1 MSINTGHGF
10 EEMDL
15 LFSHENVSSRHV
27 TNAETMCHII
37 CPALLVSR
45 YYTSLYFSFLIEV
58 PVISTPIHRSMHQVL
73 WMWHRKILT
82 AAINQANCKPEGSCL
97 TKTKGALL
105 AIRSLL
111 LCMGGRDV
119 DFNSLSEDDVSE
131 EVVHVVS
138 CYDNHHFPD
147 WEQRY
152 HSKCNI
158 LYRSCCICIYAS
170 CNGFISFEEGGLSW
184 WSVQAHL

>member
-1 MSINTGHGF
+1 
-10 EEMDL
+10 MDL
-15 LFSHENVSSRHV
+15 LFSHENVSGRHV

-45 YYTSLYFSFLIEV
+45 YYTSLYFSFLVEV

-73 WMWHRKILT
+73 WMWHGKLLT

-119 DFNSLSEDDVSE
+119 DFNGLSEDDVSE

-147 WEQRY
+147 LEQRY

-170 CNGFISFEEGGLSW
+170 CNGFISFEEGDLSW

>member
-1 MSINTGHGF
+1 
-10 EEMDL
+10 MDL
-15 LFSHENVSSRHV
+15 LFSHENVSGRHV

-45 YYTSLYFSFLIEV
+45 YYTSLYFSFLVEV

-73 WMWHRKILT
+73 WMWHGKLLT

-97 TKTKGALL
+97 TKTKGVLL
-105 AIRSLL
+105 AIHSLL

-147 WEQRY
+147 LEQRY

-170 CNGFISFEEGGLSW
+170 CNGFIRFEEGGLSW

>member
-1 MSINTGHGF
+1 MFLVG
-10 EEMDL
+10 ML
-15 LFSHENVSSRHV
+15 LMQRPCV
-27 TNAETMCHII
+27 TI

-45 YYTSLYFSFLIEV
+45 YYTSLYFSFLVEV

-73 WMWHRKILT
+73 WMWHGKLLT

-105 AIRSLL
+105 AIHSLL

-147 WEQRY
+147 LEQRY

-158 LYRSCCICIYAS
+158 LYRSCCICFYAS